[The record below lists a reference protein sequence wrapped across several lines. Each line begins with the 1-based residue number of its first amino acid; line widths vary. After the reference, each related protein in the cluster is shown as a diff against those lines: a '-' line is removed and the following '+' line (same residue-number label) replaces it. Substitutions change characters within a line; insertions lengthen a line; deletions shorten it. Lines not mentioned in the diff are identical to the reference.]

1 MRPIIVAVT
10 VLLVSAS
17 ARADE
22 GMWTFDNFPADKV
35 KQKYG
40 FAPDA
45 KWLEHVRLASVR
57 LAGGC
62 SGSFVSP
69 QGLVLT
75 NHHCAHGCIEQVST
89 PRDDL
94 VKNGYYARTFAE
106 ERKCPEMEINQ
117 LVAITDV
124 TARMNRATQGREGAS
139 YAEAQRGEMAKIE
152 RECKTAPDLRC
163 DVVTLYQGG
172 AYHLYAYRR
181 YQDVRLVFA
190 PEFSTAFFGGD
201 PDNFMFPRWDLDV
214 SFLRVYAQ
222 GKPLPTPHHFRW
234 SPAGARE
241 GELTFMV
248 GNPGTTQR
256 QYTIAQL
263 EHERDVAQP
272 ERLYRYSEM
281 RGILTEFSR
290 RSPEHARIAKHDL
303 FGIENGFKARKG
315 RFDSL
320 ADARFFATK
329 VAEEKALRDAI
340 ARSPARKQRYGGAFE
355 AIAQAIERQRALDP
369 VYRWVRPHP
378 RSPAYARLFSA
389 LLGYAEALH
398 RSVAERAKP
407 DGQRLKEFRDASLPR
422 LKQELLSEAPIHEE
436 LEIRNL
442 AFGLDKLREDLGP
455 DHPLVRA
462 LLGKES
468 PDELAA
474 RVVRGTRLREPAERK
489 RLWDGGAKA
498 IAASRDPMLEL
509 ARRLDAPARAV
520 RREFEATVEAVIK
533 RQSERIAK
541 LRFELYGTRTY
552 PDATFSPRITYG
564 QVRGWRERGRTIA
577 PFTDFAGAFA
587 RDTGRP
593 PFDLPRSWHR
603 AKGKLDLRAPLN
615 FSSDND
621 IIGGNS
627 GSPVFNRNAE
637 IVGVVFD
644 GNLPSLGGD
653 YGFDTETNRAV
664 SLHSGA
670 MMQALKLIYGAERVV
685 KELLGR

>member
-1 MRPIIVAVT
+1 MRTTILTLA
-10 VLLVSAS
+10 LLLAAAGP

-35 KQKYG
+35 KARYG

-45 KWLEHVRLASVR
+45 RWLEHVRLASVR

-69 QGLVLT
+69 QGLVMT

-89 PRDDL
+89 PKQDL
-94 VKNGYYARTFAE
+94 VKNGYYARTPAE

-117 LVAITDV
+117 LVSITDV
-124 TARMNRATQGREGAS
+124 TVRMNRATKGLAGAD
-139 YAEAQRGEMAKIE
+139 YAKAQQVEMAKIE

-172 AYHLYAYRR
+172 AYHLYTYRR
-181 YQDVRLVFA
+181 YQDIRLVFA

-214 SFLRVYAQ
+214 SFLRVYDH
-222 GKPLPTPHHFRW
+222 GKPLATPHHFRW

-241 GELTFMV
+241 GELTFIA
-248 GNPGTTQR
+248 GNPGRTAR

-263 EHERDVAQP
+263 EYERDVVQP

-281 RGILTEFSR
+281 RGILVEFSR
-290 RSPEHARIAKHDL
+290 RSAEHARIAKHDL
-303 FGIENGFKARKG
+303 FGFENAFKARKG
-315 RFDSL
+315 RYDSL
-320 ADARFFATK
+320 ADKRFFATK
-329 VAEEKALRDAI
+329 VAEEKALRDAL
-340 ARSPARKQRYGGAFE
+340 AKSPARKKKYGGAFE
-355 AIAQAIERQRALDP
+355 AVAQAVERQRALDP
-369 VYRWVRPHP
+369 LYRWVKP
-378 RSPAYARLFSA
+378 SPYAPAGARLFSA
-389 LLGYAEALH
+389 LLGYAEALN
-398 RSVAERAKP
+398 RSGVERARP
-407 DGQRLKEFRDASLPR
+407 DEQRLKEFREAALPR
-422 LKQELLSEAPIHEE
+422 LKQEVLSEAPIYEE

-442 AFGLDKLREDLGP
+442 AFGLDKLREDLSP

-474 RVVRGTRLREPAERK
+474 RVVRGTRLRDPAERK
-489 RLWDGGAKA
+489 RLWEGGPGA

-509 ARRLDAPARAV
+509 ARRLDAPARAA
-520 RREFEATVEAVIK
+520 RKEFEETVEAVIK
-533 RQSERIAK
+533 RESERLAR
-541 LRFELYGTRTY
+541 LRFELFGTKTY

-564 QVRGWRERGRTIA
+564 QVKGWTEKGRRIA

-587 RDTGRP
+587 RDTGRA
-593 PFDLPRSWHR
+593 PFDLPRSWHL
-603 AKGKLDLRAPLN
+603 AKGKLDLRAPLD
-615 FSSDND
+615 FCTDND

-627 GSPVFNRNAE
+627 GSPVFNRDAE
-637 IVGVVFD
+637 IVGIVFD

-653 YGFDTETNRAV
+653 YGFDPETNRAV
-664 SLHSGA
+664 SLHSAA
-670 MMQALKLIYGAERVV
+670 MMQALKVIYGAERVV
-685 KELLGR
+685 KELGR

>member
-1 MRPIIVAVT
+1 MRTIIVTLAVLFAAT
-10 VLLVSAS
+10 S

-22 GMWTFDNFPADKV
+22 GMWTFDNFPTDKV
-35 KQKYG
+35 KARYG

-45 KWLEHVRLASVR
+45 RWLEHVRLASVR

-69 QGLVLT
+69 GGLVLT
-75 NHHCAHGCIEQVST
+75 NHHCAHACIEQVST
-89 PRDDL
+89 PKRDL
-94 VKNGYYARTFAE
+94 VKSGYYARTPGE
-106 ERKCPEMEINQ
+106 ELKCPEMEINQ
-117 LVAITDV
+117 LVSITDV
-124 TARMNRATQGREGAS
+124 TARMSKATQGLTDAR
-139 YAEAQRGEMAKIE
+139 YAEAQRVEMAKIE

-172 AYHLYAYRR
+172 AYHLYTYRR
-181 YQDVRLVFA
+181 FQDVRLVFA

-201 PDNFMFPRWDLDV
+201 PDNFMFPRWDLDM
-214 SFLRVYAQ
+214 SFLRVYEK
-222 GKPLPTPHHFRW
+222 GKPLATPHHFRW
-234 SPAGARE
+234 SPSGARE
-241 GELTFMV
+241 GELTFIA
-248 GNPGTTQR
+248 GNPGSTQR

-263 EHERDVAQP
+263 EYERDVVQP
-272 ERLYRYSEM
+272 ERLYRYAEM

-315 RFDSL
+315 RYDSL
-320 ADARFFATK
+320 ADRRFFATK
-329 VAEEKALRDAI
+329 LAEEKALRDAL
-340 ARSPARKQRYGGAFE
+340 ARSAARKKRYGGAFE
-355 AIAQAIERQRALDP
+355 AIAQAVERQRALDP
-369 VYRWVRPHP
+369 MYRWIKPHP

-389 LLGYAEALH
+389 LFGYAEALH

-407 DGQRLKEFRDASLPR
+407 DGQRLKEFRDAALPR
-422 LKQELLSEAPIHEE
+422 LTMELLSEAPIHEE

-442 AFGLDKLREDLGP
+442 SFGLDKLREDLGP
-455 DHPLVRA
+455 DHPLVKA

-474 RVVRGTRLREPAERK
+474 RVVRGTRLKEQAERK
-489 RLWDGGAKA
+489 RLWAGGASA

-509 ARRLDAPARAV
+509 ARRLDAPARAA
-520 RREFEATVEAVIK
+520 RKEFEETVDAVIK
-533 RQSERIAK
+533 RQSERLAR
-541 LRFELYGTRTY
+541 LRFELYGTKTH
-552 PDATFSPRITYG
+552 PDATFSPRVTYG
-564 QVRGWRERGRTIA
+564 QVKGWTDNGRRIA

-587 RDTGRP
+587 RDTGRA
-593 PFDLPRSWHR
+593 PFDLPRSWHV
-603 AKGKLDLRAPLN
+603 AKGKLDLRAPFN
-615 FSSDND
+615 FCTDND

-627 GSPVFNRNAE
+627 GSPVFNRDAE
-637 IVGVVFD
+637 IVGIVFD

-670 MMQALKLIYGAERVV
+670 MLQALKVIYGAERVV
-685 KELLGR
+685 KEILGR